1 MLEVIGGLAELF
13 LEPIIEIFAELFLEP
28 FVEIFGEDISRFFAR
43 QFGRRQIIGLTFLG
57 KRLS

>member
-13 LEPIIEIFAELFLEP
+13 LEPIIEIF
-28 FVEIFGEDISRFFAR
+28 GKDIWEFFAI
-43 QFGRRQIIGLTFLG
+43 QVGRRQNLGLTFLG